1 MVSVIKFI
9 EFILSSKQ
17 KQDDNRE
24 KNIIYI
30 YYFFWETG
38 YKNSKW
44 WYKNN
49 KWSDIKIAVMITAIL
64 ETRKDN

>member
-9 EFILSSKQ
+9 EFILSYKQ
-17 KQDDNRE
+17 KQDDNKE
-24 KNIIYI
+24 KKNIC
-30 YYFFWETG
+30 FWETG

-49 KWSDIKIAVMITAIL
+49 KWSDI
-64 ETRKDN
+64 

>member
-24 KNIIYI
+24 KILYIYI
-30 YYFFWETG
+30 IFFE
-38 YKNSKW
+38 KQ
-44 WYKNN
+44 
-49 KWSDIKIAVMITAIL
+49 DIKTASDDIKTTS
-64 ETRKDN
+64 EVI